1 MSSSGA
7 LVKHGE
13 TVTGGLILSH
23 NGNPR
28 CLTRSLIHFFSKRS
42 ALIFGIGATEEL

>member
-28 CLTRSLIHFFSKRS
+28 CLTRSLIHVFSKRS